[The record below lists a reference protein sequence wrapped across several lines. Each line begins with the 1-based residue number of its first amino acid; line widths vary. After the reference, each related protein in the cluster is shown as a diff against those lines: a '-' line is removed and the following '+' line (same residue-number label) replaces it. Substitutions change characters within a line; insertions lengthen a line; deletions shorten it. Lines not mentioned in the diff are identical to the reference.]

1 MYGKMIPSPFFN
13 LHVPLPNNP
22 VLNTER
28 SEDEDPSDSAQVALA
43 MAQQVDMTSK
53 TAASIKYVTL
63 FYTFDVS

>member
-1 MYGKMIPSPFFN
+1 MYGKMIPSPFLN

-53 TAASIKYVTL
+53 TAASIK
-63 FYTFDVS
+63 